1 MYNFK
6 FKKTK
11 EIKLAMFDYGAGK
24 LFKVLG
30 NYWDYEQDKIEL
42 ATQELINFIGE
53 NGCNNKVEAV
63 YETAQQNLKIR
74 SKCK

>member
-11 EIKLAMFDYGAGK
+11 EIKLAMFDYRDGK

-30 NYWDYEQDKIEL
+30 NCWGFKQETIEF
-42 ATQELINFIGE
+42 ATQELISFMGE

-63 YETAQQNLKIR
+63 YNTACQSLIIR
-74 SKCK
+74 SKI

>member
-6 FKKTK
+6 FKKQN

-30 NYWDYEQDKIEL
+30 NCWDYEQETIEF
-42 ATQELINFIGE
+42 ATQELINFMGE
-53 NGCNNKVEAV
+53 NGCNSKVEAV
-63 YETAQQNLKIR
+63 YNTAQQNLIIR
-74 SKCK
+74 SKM

>member
-11 EIKLAMFDYGAGK
+11 EIKLAMFDYGDGK

-30 NYWDYEQDKIEL
+30 NCWDFKQETIEL
-42 ATQELINFIGE
+42 ATQELINFMGE
-53 NGCNNKVEAV
+53 NGCNKKVEAV
-63 YETAQQNLKIR
+63 YNTAYQNLIIR
-74 SKCK
+74 SKN

>member
-1 MYNFK
+1 MFNFK

-30 NYWDYEQDKIEL
+30 NCWDYEQETIEL
-42 ATQELINFIGE
+42 ATQELINFMGDE
-53 NGCNNKVEAV
+53 GCNSKVEAV
-63 YETAQQNLKIR
+63 YDTAKQNLIIR
-74 SKCK
+74 SKI

>member
-6 FKKTK
+6 FKKQN
-11 EIKLAMFDYGAGK
+11 EIKLAMFDYGNGK

-30 NYWDYEQDKIEL
+30 NCWSFKQDKIEL
-42 ATQELINFIGE
+42 ATQELISFMSE
-53 NGCNNKVEAV
+53 EGCNNKVEAV
-63 YETAQQNLKIR
+63 YNTAYQSLIIR

>member
-30 NYWDYEQDKIEL
+30 NCWDLEQETIEF
-42 ATQELINFIGE
+42 ATQELINFMRDE
-53 NGCNNKVEAV
+53 GCNNKVESI
-63 YETAQQNLKIR
+63 YDTAKQNLIIR
-74 SKCK
+74 SKM

>member
-6 FKKTK
+6 FKKQN

-30 NYWDYEQDKIEL
+30 NCWDYEQDKIEF
-42 ATQELINFIGE
+42 ATQELIIFMGE

-63 YETAQQNLKIR
+63 YNTAQQNLIIR
-74 SKCK
+74 SKM

>member
-1 MYNFK
+1 MYSFK

-30 NYWDYEQDKIEL
+30 NCWDLEQDKIEF
-42 ATQELINFIGE
+42 ATQELINFMGE
-53 NGCNNKVEAV
+53 EGCNNKVESI
-63 YETAQQNLKIR
+63 YDTAQQNLIIR
-74 SKCK
+74 SKM